1 MVTVITTSLNVV
13 NYIGSTIKSV
23 LSQSY
28 PHIEYIII
36 DGGSIDGTAEIIR
49 NYAASL
55 AYWQSKPDRGIA
67 HAFNEGLA
75 HATGQWILYLGADD
89 FFLGSSVVEKM
100 VPHLR
105 NKECDVVYGRII
117 RMTREKSPNPAPL
130 CKIGGK
136 PWRWQEFRR
145 ENTIPHQA
153 AFTSRSF
160 FQSVGNFDESFR
172 IAMDYELYLRGG
184 KDLNAQF
191 VPVEVAGMRSGGQCG
206 KSPIQTFQEFKR
218 AQIMHRA
225 LPRGLA
231 WVNFLFII
239 ARVYLG
245 KAAHKVLD
253 PFAHKIHLAGRN
265 PIKLS

>member
-28 PHIEYIII
+28 QHIEYIII

-117 RMTREKSPNPAPL
+117 RMTREKSPNPA
-130 CKIGGK
+130 
-136 PWRWQEFRR
+136 
-145 ENTIPHQA
+145 
-153 AFTSRSF
+153 
-160 FQSVGNFDESFR
+160 
-172 IAMDYELYLRGG
+172 
-184 KDLNAQF
+184 
-191 VPVEVAGMRSGGQCG
+191 
-206 KSPIQTFQEFKR
+206 
-218 AQIMHRA
+218 
-225 LPRGLA
+225 
-231 WVNFLFII
+231 
-239 ARVYLG
+239 
-245 KAAHKVLD
+245 
-253 PFAHKIHLAGRN
+253 
-265 PIKLS
+265 